1 MGGLGKTISVY
12 NSRNQHHGWRGV
24 TFKAQET
31 TEVDPL
37 LFKQFLLENQQ
48 YGTNGLEYDADELT
62 RMLLE
67 IKQTY
72 FAGFEAMGVASVAAS
87 VKGEALSKGDKHS
100 LALEWLETKKERRER
115 WKMFWAAISAISAT
129 GIVGYLIKRF
139 WGDEF

>member
-12 NSRNQHHGWRGV
+12 NSRNQHRERRGV

-62 RMLLE
+62 RSLLE
-67 IKQTY
+67 TKQSY
-72 FAGFEAMGVASVAAS
+72 FAEFEALGVPSVSASAKA
-87 VKGEALSKGDKHS
+87 GALSKGDKHS
-100 LALEWLETKKERRER
+100 FALEWLETKKERRER
-115 WKMFWAAISAISAT
+115 WKMFWAAASVIAAIII
-129 GIVGYLIKRF
+129 GILSIHGKS
-139 WGDEF
+139 